1 MSRIL
6 LVEDNLADVVLL
18 RVALAARGVRDLAVA
33 EDPAVAAN
41 YLCQVASGFVPRP
54 QVVLLDL
61 RLPGESGHGVLAR
74 IRADKQL
81 RDLRVIVY
89 SISAYDQ
96 DIRRSIDLGAEHVVK
111 SDGIDGMEKFATQ
124 VSGLLKP
131 APGPEVRIRDDRENR
146 QFEVRVYCWVGT
158 QDDRYLVANF
168 FPYGIDKA
176 AALREA
182 RLSAHAAADRL
193 HIPWVQDAAD
203 ALGG

>member
-6 LVEDNLADVVLL
+6 LIEDNLADVVLL

-33 EDPAVAAN
+33 EDPAVAGN

-61 RLPGESGHGVLAR
+61 RLPGESGHGLLAR
-74 IRADKQL
+74 IRADQQL

-89 SISAYDQ
+89 SSSGHDH
-96 DIRRSIDLGAEHVVK
+96 DIRRSADLGAEHVVK
-111 SDGIDGMEKFATQ
+111 ADGIAGMETFAGQ
-124 VSGLLKP
+124 VSSLLKP

-146 QFEVRVYCWVGT
+146 QFEIRVYCWVGT
-158 QDDRYLVANF
+158 PDDRYLVADF
-168 FPYGIDKA
+168 FPYGSDKA
-176 AALREA
+176 TALIAA
-182 RLSAHAAADRL
+182 RLAAHTTAERL

-203 ALGG
+203 ALGR